1 VPVPDIDSLQ
11 IDKGQRVFID
21 GPSGSCKSKLLGLLT
36 GIMTPQTGRAHVLKQ
51 SLNVMNGAAGDRLR
65 ADYMGII
72 FQMFNLIPYL
82 TVTENVTLPCRF
94 SHHRLERAGRNGG
107 VVAETLRLLSRLGMI
122 DPALLIVDGNPHEVL
137 TVLRDYR
144 KNLKLI
150 MQDGKILKNTLV
162 TAGDPHYR
170 TIISP
175 IVAD

>member
-72 FQMFNLIPYL
+72 FQMLKLIPHL
-82 TVTENVTLPCRF
+82 TVTENVTLP
-94 SHHRLERAGRNGG
+94 
-107 VVAETLRLLSRLGMI
+107 
-122 DPALLIVDGNPHEVL
+122 
-137 TVLRDYR
+137 
-144 KNLKLI
+144 
-150 MQDGKILKNTLV
+150 
-162 TAGDPHYR
+162 
-170 TIISP
+170 
-175 IVAD
+175 